1 MRRRPSEEAPRPE
14 GAGFLFAAWPEFWY
28 NVGISKRKAKKMSI
42 FKAYDIRGVYG
53 RDLGQDDFY
62 KIARAYARFISP
74 RMVVVARDCRA
85 SSDALFDAFSQGL
98 VDEGVDVTDI
108 GLASTPM
115 SYFANASLKAD
126 GSVMI
131 TASHNTKEWNGCKL
145 CRAGAV
151 PISGATGIKDIERM
165 VAEMDADEPPRGA
178 GEVTKV
184 DVSREYAAH
193 AAKFQHM
200 ARPLH
205 VAVDFANGM
214 GIAEAAAFAGTPL
227 TYDALYGEYDGSF
240 PNHDA
245 NPLHV
250 ETLKDLQALIRANP
264 GKYAFG
270 VAFDGDADRAGFLD
284 ERGDVI
290 PMDFMTA
297 LIARDLLAEN
307 PGAACFFDL
316 RSSKVVDETIRAAG
330 GRPMM
335 SRVGHSFIKAQMRE
349 NDAIFA
355 GELSGHYYFK
365 ANSTAES
372 SSMATFALANIVSKS
387 DVPLSAL
394 VAPLRKYS
402 QSGEVNSKVADAA
415 AVLDRVRAG
424 YPDFFEL
431 DGVSVDRWDSEGWW
445 FNVRMSNTEP
455 LVRLNLE
462 AKTPELMSA
471 RRDEMLALIRA

>member
-1 MRRRPSEEAPRPE
+1 M
-14 GAGFLFAAWPEFWY
+14 G
-28 NVGISKRKAKKMSI
+28 I
-42 FKAYDIRGVYG
+42 FKAYDIRGIYG
-53 RDLGQDDFY
+53 KDLTEDVFY
-62 KIARAYARFISP
+62 KIARAYAQFTRA
-74 RMVVVARDCRA
+74 RKVVVARDCRK
-85 SSDALFDAFSQGL
+85 SSDSLFAAFAKGL
-98 VDEGVDVTDI
+98 VDEGVTVVDV

-115 SYFANASLKAD
+115 SYFANSHLKAD

-145 CRAGAV
+145 CRANAV
-151 PISGATGIKDIERM
+151 PISGATGIKDIEKM
-165 VAEMDADEPPRGA
+165 VSEMTGDEPPRGV
-178 GEVTKV
+178 GEIVKA
-184 DVSREYAAH
+184 DVSKEYAAH
-193 AAKFQHM
+193 VAAFAHL
-200 ARPLH
+200 ARPVH
-205 VAVDFANGM
+205 VAMDFANGM
-214 GIAEAAAFAGTPL
+214 GIAESGAFAGSAL
-227 TYDALYGEYDGSF
+227 TFDSLYGEYDGDF

-250 ETLKDLQALIRANP
+250 ETLADLQALIRANP

-284 ERGDVI
+284 EKGDVI

-297 LIARDLLAEN
+297 LIAQDLLQSN
-307 PGAACFFDL
+307 PGAACFYDL
-316 RSSKVVDETIRAAG
+316 RSSKVASEVIATAG

-387 DVPLSAL
+387 DRPLSEL

-402 QSGEVNSKVADAA
+402 QSGEINSQVADAA
-415 AVLDRVRAG
+415 AVLARIKAQFADS
-424 YPDFFEL
+424 FEL
-431 DGVSVDRWDSEGWW
+431 DGVSVDRWESEGWW

-462 AKTPELMSA
+462 GKTPELMA
-471 RRDEMLALIRA
+471 ERRDAMLAMIRG